1 MADWKASC
9 VLITSISLDHPSD
22 THGHAKREPVEPTP
36 VLIYALSGLVLSDL
50 ALSDLAFS
58 DLVGVSADV
67 VESAT
72 LIRRVGV
79 CNCLFLNVEVGN
91 WFCVCTVA

>member
-9 VLITSISLDHPSD
+9 VLIASISLDHPSD

-36 VLIYALSGLVLSDL
+36 VLIYALSDL
-50 ALSDLAFS
+50 ALSDL
-58 DLVGVSADV
+58 VGISADV

-79 CNCLFLNVEVGN
+79 CNRLFPNVEVGN
-91 WFCVCTVA
+91 WFCVCAVA

>member
-36 VLIYALSGLVLSDL
+36 VLIYALSDL
-50 ALSDLAFS
+50 ALSNLALS

-91 WFCVCTVA
+91 WFCVCAVA